1 MTTTAQPTVCEVRN
15 ATINEI
21 SAFAVKEF
29 ANHKATQTLCQDMFR
44 AWRCQKPGTWC
55 MGFDV
60 FTTPGRLV
68 VSGDIGFLAVE
79 RTNDM
84 IAWSRS
90 AVDSI
95 SYFAEKVPREIK
107 VKEHSADVV
116 RAWIHETLAEEDLK
130 EAYRTALLNML
141 EWTDLGWASRVM
153 EDLHDSGVIDG
164 CDPPDFEVYTRSFM
178 WCREAV
184 KCLLS
189 KLPANKSEIE

>member
-1 MTTTAQPTVCEVRN
+1 MTTTTQPTVCEVRSGL
-15 ATINEI
+15 INEI
-21 SAFAVKEF
+21 SNAAKKFAEHEVR
-29 ANHKATQTLCQDMFR
+29 QTLDQGMFR
-44 AWRCQKPGTWC
+44 AWRCQKPGTWV

-68 VSGDIGFLAVE
+68 VSGGIGFLAVE

-90 AVDSI
+90 AVNSI

-116 RAWIHETLAEEDLK
+116 RAWIHETLAEENLK
-130 EAYRTALLNML
+130 EAYRTALTNLL
-141 EWTDLGWASRVM
+141 EWTDLGWAHRVA
-153 EDLHDSGVIDG
+153 EELHDSGVVDG
-164 CDPPDFEVYTRSFM
+164 CDYPDFNVYTRSFL

-184 KCLLS
+184 KLLLS
-189 KLPANKSEIE
+189 KLPPSP